1 MGRLNGGTTSK
12 LRPTA
17 PPSSLIG
24 TRRVQRKVGPETTT
38 TTSLKTS
45 SKLGSH
51 RWAKRKKLSSELDR
65 PTFTP
70 GREWQNAW
78 ASSTTA
84 AASDQSSEF
93 GNTTNLPGT
102 FPLLRQKQSL
112 SRKNQLPNVC
122 RLRHPLRHPLPPT
135 IPLSQRNKK
144 SETKNVTMKRSRPQ
158 PRPQKSRANETAVPA
173 PGAPAVPGAPGAP
186 GAVPGGVRRGWTP
199 PLNTNSSTDSLNLVA
214 WEDPEVMAPSHGG
227 GRSKIFGFQSNGRP
241 PLPLHV
247 LMLETTSMQIKDMEF
262 IKNQLREI
270 FIKIEKEEIKVLHLR
285 KQLGPKKNPTRM
297 TAQQR

>member
-38 TTSLKTS
+38 SFQTS

-78 ASSTTA
+78 ASSTTTA
-84 AASDQSSEF
+84 TPGQSSEF
-93 GNTTNLPGT
+93 SSTTDLPGT
-102 FPLLRQKQSL
+102 FPLLRQKQSM
-112 SRKNQLPNVC
+112 SRKNQLPSV
-122 RLRHPLRHPLPPT
+122 RLRLPIPPK
-135 IPLSQRNKK
+135 IPLSQK
-144 SETKNVTMKRSRPQ
+144 SATKNVRMKQSRR
-158 PRPQKSRANETAVPA
+158 RPQKHKPRANETAA
-173 PGAPAVPGAPGAP
+173 PGAPAASGAS
-186 GAVPGGVRRGWTP
+186 GGLRRGWTP
-199 PLNTNSSTDSLNLVA
+199 PLNTDSSTDSFDLVA
-214 WEDPEVMAPSHGG
+214 SEDPPEVMVPSQGG
-227 GRSKIFGFQSNGRP
+227 TSKLFGIQNDGRP

-247 LMLETTSMQIKDMEF
+247 LMLETTSMQIKDMER

-270 FIKIEKEEIKVLHLR
+270 FINIENEEIKVLRLR